1 MRALFACVIVGLLA
15 FQLWLVVITE
25 LEHRRTRKEE
35 DE

>member
-1 MRALFACVIVGLLA
+1 MRVLFACTIIGLLA
-15 FQLWLVVITE
+15 FQLWLVVSTE